1 MWSLISPSLVFL
13 SQCLPLFL
21 CLSVS
26 LTPSLFVC
34 LPLSHSKFTLSLS
47 LPISLCISVYF
58 YHSITHCLGLYCLSV
73 SQSLY
78 LSLSLNL
85 SLCVSFYSLTLS
97 HSLGLSLLL
106 LSHCLCLSLSS
117 LTALHYAVLANSQQC
132 TQLLVHNKYIT
143 HVPSAD
149 DKSVTPLMIAADNGF
164 NDIVQV
170 ISLLHTINN

>member
-1 MWSLISPSLVFL
+1 MYFCLLLSLYHPL
-13 SQCLPLFL
+13 SGSILSV

-26 LTPSLFVC
+26 ISLSVAQ
-34 LPLSHSKFTLSLS
+34 SLS
-47 LPISLCISVYF
+47 L
-58 YHSITHCLGLYCLSV
+58 
-73 SQSLY
+73 
-78 LSLSLNL
+78 
-85 SLCVSFYSLTLS
+85 SFYSLTLS

-106 LSHCLCLSLSS
+106 LSHCLCLTLSS

-132 TQLLVHNKYIT
+132 TQLLVHNKYTT